1 MNTKDTFITETRKK
15 VQSIVLAHEH
25 VKGMHGFYL
34 DRESRHMRFDVVI
47 SFDAKD
53 RNAVYEQI
61 VADMQEAFPDYEL
74 RIAMDLDFS

>member
-1 MNTKDTFITETRKK
+1 M
-15 VQSIVLAHEH
+15 
-25 VKGMHGFYL
+25 KGMHGFYL